1 MDYDLHGPV
10 RDAFDAGI
18 SITSASGRGLGL
30 GNPDCFGPVKWDR
43 AIRPVP
49 FGAQMPALKALRTG
63 PYQSEVHRQFY
74 VHVGPQGHSWVHSSA
89 LGESRLLSY
98 YS

>member
-1 MDYDLHGPV
+1 MILSPV
-10 RDAFDAGI
+10 RNAFHAGI

-74 VHVGPQGHSWVHSSA
+74 VCTCGPSGPF
-89 LGESRLLSY
+89 LGPKLSFGGEKATKL
-98 YS
+98 